1 MQVIRGPRALAG
13 GGRRRPLTPETAMIM
28 SRLVEVLLLLLLLLC
43 CSAAD
48 GVGAVALEASEDGSG
63 SDSAPELAPPFNST
77 WLRSFSSKV
86 NLTVLQGDASS
97 GGAPVLRW
105 TEPEHFSAVFS
116 YLKATSL
123 EKDGATVNI
132 SMRWRSSGD
141 NICPASCYAGH
152 EYCQSKSCQ
161 EAKCVSKSVNC
172 LGGTGDFRIAL
183 LDT

>member
-1 MQVIRGPRALAG
+1 MA
-13 GGRRRPLTPETAMIM
+13 
-28 SRLVEVLLLLLLLLC
+28 RLVEVLLLFC
-43 CSAAD
+43 PAA
-48 GVGAVALEASEDGSG
+48 GVVAGVALGAAEVDLSA
-63 SDSAPELAPPFNST
+63 SAPELAPPFNST

-97 GGAPVLRW
+97 GGVPLLRW

-123 EKDGATVNI
+123 EKDGATVNV

-141 NICPASCYAGH
+141 NACPASCYAGH